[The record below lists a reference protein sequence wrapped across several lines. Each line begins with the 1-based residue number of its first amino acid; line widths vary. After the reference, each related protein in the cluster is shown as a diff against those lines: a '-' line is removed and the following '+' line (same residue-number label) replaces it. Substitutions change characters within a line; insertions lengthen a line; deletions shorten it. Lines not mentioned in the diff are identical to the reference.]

1 MPTAGKRPC
10 ANWDSLPR
18 RDRAAVF
25 AEIKKPPGWVAF
37 LQLGGAGRPPLF
49 LDGFKRF
56 AAQPRKRA
64 PFAWRHR
71 LCQSTALAFAPQ
83 TGRCPFAGFSGSV
96 AQPRK
101 RALFAWRH
109 RPCQSAALAFA
120 LQTGCR
126 HFASFSGFGAGPG
139 CGRRGRSSWRGRR
152 S

>member
-83 TGRCPFAGFSGSV
+83 TGRCPFAGISGSV